1 MADMTPDDIKKSIE
15 DVASLKYEMFG
26 AEDAARQIFKTFNAN
41 SAVIRDTLTV
51 FTKIKAAISDT
62 ENLYSKL
69 GTQYIS
75 SAAVLK
81 RINESTTLITTQ
93 NQKIKNILDDQFN
106 GEQDIDK
113 ILAIKFGKKDKE
125 KKLSQE
131 ALKIIRNQVDALTE
145 NLTKQ
150 NEILDALPQ
159 QNDEADKMIFK
170 GVALKKILE
179 GIAKIPV
186 LGGLVNWQ
194 RVADEMNVMNE
205 ETGKFEKFDGKKG
218 IAELGKQLKTLAS
231 DPLIKGLIGGYIL
244 SKVYD
249 ISKIYVQLILDINKQ
264 VNSLATNLGMS
275 TKAGNLLYDSFYNSS
290 HIVMGDGD
298 SLVKGLDVAFLSIR
312 NMVAATTDLQESLGT
327 NAMFTDEMV
336 QSQILLTKQMK
347 FSSEEAAGIQKLSLI
362 TGKSA
367 DNILQTTI
375 KQNTAGLSYRKIIK
389 EVAGIS
395 AELSMRLGNNPERIA
410 AAVVQ
415 ANKFGMSLEETRKIS
430 SSLLNFESSIEG
442 ELESELLLGK
452 QFNFEKARELALM
465 GKSSEAAGELLTQIG
480 GITELEKMNV
490 IQRER
495 VAAAIGLS
503 SDELSKSAIQQEV
516 LNKLG
521 LENKEA
527 LDQKIKKLRESNDL
541 AGIAALQEE
550 ASKVQGGKV
559 LLQDIARVSQAE
571 HYEEIMNRV
580 KDILEAMVANS
591 TMFKIIFVS
600 LAAIAAGFA
609 ASMVTAAISSVI
621 ATGGLSAAGAGL
633 AVGTLAAIGLGT
645 AVAFA
650 TPVRD
655 SMTAPGG
662 KTISMPKGTLL
673 PDKND
678 YVYTS
683 TNPLPTGGSG
693 GNDNALIS
701 KIDELIY
708 HTRKGKV
715 IQYDTYT
722 STTAA
727 SIGGNQY
734 A

>member
-1 MADMTPDDIKKSIE
+1 MADLTPDQIKQAIE
-15 DVASLKYEMFG
+15 DASKAAASLKYEMFG
-26 AEDAARQIFKTFNAN
+26 AEDAARDFFKSVSGNAAQIKD
-41 SAVIRDTLTV
+41 SLTT
-51 FTKIKAAISDT
+51 FTKIKDIINDT
-62 ENLYSKL
+62 TSLYARL
-69 GTQYIS
+69 GSSYIS
-75 SAAVLK
+75 VNAVQKDMQKTQSVIDEQSEKINLLAKNHHITKMDEDKVLESLEK
-81 RINESTTLITTQ
+81 RNATSLNSHEQVMLVYLQQKKYLNSLYES
-93 NQKIKNILDDQFN
+93 QKAIL
-106 GEQDIDK
+106 GI
-113 ILAIKFGKKDKE
+113 
-125 KKLSQE
+125 
-131 ALKIIRNQVDALTE
+131 
-145 NLTKQ
+145 
-150 NEILDALPQ
+150 LPQ
-159 QNDEADKMIFK
+159 QNDEYVKMGLK
-170 GVALKKILE
+170 TSALAKAFSFISQIPILGQFMKFDVISDAFLTSFGTGMKAIGTQLMGLLKNPVIWLIAVIE
-179 GIAKIPV
+179 GI
-186 LGGLVNWQ
+186 
-194 RVADEMNVMNE
+194 
-205 ETGKFEKFDGKKG
+205 KK
-218 IAELGKQLKTLAS
+218 LFNYTLDS
-231 DPLIKGLIGGYIL
+231 IVEIDKRITSL
-244 SKVYD
+244 S
-249 ISKIYVQLILDINKQ
+249 N
-264 VNSLATNLGMS
+264 NLGVS
-275 TKAGNLLYDSFYNSS
+275 KKAGEALHQAFYDSS
-290 HIVMGDGD
+290 HIIMGDSD
-298 SLVKGLDVAFLSIR
+298 SLVNGLDVAFLSIR
-312 NMVAATTDLQESLGT
+312 NMVAATTELQESLGT
-327 NAMFTDEMV
+327 NVLFTDKMA

-347 FSSEEAAGIQKLSLI
+347 LSSEEAAGIQKLSLI

-367 DNILQTTI
+367 DDILQTTI

-395 AELSMRLGNNPERIA
+395 AELSMRLGNDPEKIA

-415 ANKFGMSLEETRKIS
+415 ANKLGMSLEETRKIS

-521 LENKEA
+521 AENQDALKE
-527 LDQKIKKLRESNDL
+527 KIRNLQASNDL

-559 LLQDIARVSQAE
+559 LLQDIAKATLAE
-571 HYEEIMNRV
+571 KYEETMNRI
-580 KDILEAMVANS
+580 KDILGSFVAHS
-591 TMFKIIFVS
+591 TAIKILFVG
-600 LAAIAAGFA
+600 LAALAAGFA
-609 ASMVTAAISSVI
+609 ASMMVAAIAALTIS
-621 ATGGLSAAGAGL
+621 GGALAIGAGIGIGALTLAAGATSIY
-633 AVGTLAAIGLGT
+633 AVS
-645 AVAFA
+645 
-650 TPVRD
+650 D
-655 SMTAPGG
+655 SVTAPGG
-662 KTISMPKGTLL
+662 NTISMPKGTLL

-683 TNPLPTGGSG
+683 TNPLLPTGGAG